1 MVMVRVG
8 DKTRQNHTRP
18 HKTIQDK
25 QDKTRQDKTRPGL
38 AKKWNE
44 TRHSTEVQ
52 SEEKKPITKGP
63 MKLQKN
69 ARKKKR
75 FLRSQ

>member
-1 MVMVRVG
+1 MGTRQ
-8 DKTRQNHTRP
+8 DKTTQDHTRQY
-18 HKTIQDK
+18 KTS
-25 QDKTRQDKTRPGL
+25 KTRQDKTKQGLTGL